1 MLDSPPVEPPTAP
14 PAPHLVHQVK
24 NSASSF
30 RTFALLGVAA
40 AFCAAA
46 IPHIIKPSVASKLTV
61 ADHPVAFPPQFLPV
75 LLAQPDPS
83 DDPKPY
89 LPNPGCVARY
99 ANNDSLDVHGL
110 YTVSVTWDPIHLMF
124 DGAQIGFLVNADVNY
139 STSCDQLAA
148 FGYSDVTTN

>member
-1 MLDSPPVEPPTAP
+1 M
-14 PAPHLVHQVK
+14 HQVK

-83 DDPKPY
+83 DDPKP
-89 LPNPGCVARY
+89 LHSHAGVA
-99 ANNDSLDVHGL
+99 L
-110 YTVSVTWDPIHLMF
+110 Y
-124 DGAQIGFLVNADVNY
+124 N
-139 STSCDQLAA
+139 
-148 FGYSDVTTN
+148 